1 MLEIEVTKTISNYW
15 YRINIDAARVRTLR
29 GVLERDTPE
38 ILADQIMKETGIR
51 VDRNQLVEAIAKALY
66 LGISYTRKAEVNTSY
81 SVTIPLNQR
90 GIESFL

>member
-1 MLEIEVTKTISNYW
+1 MLEIEVTKTIQNFW
-15 YRINIDAARVRTLR
+15 YKVNIDAERPRTLR

-38 ILADQIMKETGIR
+38 ILADQIIRETGVR
-51 VDRNQLVEAIAKALY
+51 VDRHQLVEAIAKALY

-81 SVTIPLNQR
+81 SVTIPLNRR